1 MIKSTKIKIKI
12 KNKKE
17 ESIIKSLIKDLKLS
31 ESEFL
36 IEKDS
41 IIILNVN
48 QYRFTDIRNEVFRK
62 NFDYQEFEEVV
73 KWIQII

>member
-17 ESIIKSLIKDLKLS
+17 ESTIKSLIKDLKLS

-48 QYRFTDIRNEVFRK
+48 QYRFTDIRNEVFHK

-73 KWIQII
+73 K

>member
-48 QYRFTDIRNEVFRK
+48 QYRFTDIKNEVFQK

-73 KWIQII
+73 K